1 MQKIVSLLRWR
12 KNNVSE
18 IMASQHKPGTVAIC
32 LHFLDY
38 LIKPHNTPAV
48 PKSHVINVCIL
59 GQSLIVEQRIK
70 LRKANAQIPR
80 ACRTMGRLKEVSVML
95 MSSCVQIWHRFP
107 LVQATDGHIIHRY
120 CILSSQLTS
129 GC

>member
-18 IMASQHKPGTVAIC
+18 IMASQHKPGTVAVC

-80 ACRTMGRLKEVSVML
+80 ACRTMGRLKED
-95 MSSCVQIWHRFP
+95 W
-107 LVQATDGHIIHRY
+107 
-120 CILSSQLTS
+120 
-129 GC
+129 